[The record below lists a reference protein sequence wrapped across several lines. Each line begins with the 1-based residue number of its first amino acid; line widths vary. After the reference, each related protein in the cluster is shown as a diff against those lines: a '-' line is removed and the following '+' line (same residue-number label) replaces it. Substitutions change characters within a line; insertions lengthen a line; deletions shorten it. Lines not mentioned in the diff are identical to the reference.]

1 MKRLLPFLLILLTAV
16 FSRAQAPPIGSI
28 DFYGLRTVTEQQVR
42 GVLLLKEG
50 DAVPGDKASD
60 EIIKRLEA
68 IPNVEDAALD
78 FPCCD
83 EKYGKTI
90 FYVGIREKGTPALK
104 FRSAPVGDIRL
115 PAEMLKLGERFYKA
129 LEKAVLKGDTADD
142 DSQGHSLMANAETRA
157 VQEQFIAVAAKNGDL
172 LRKVLRSS
180 SDPSHRA
187 LAAQIIAYSSD
198 KRKIIG
204 DLIYAMKD
212 PSDGVRNAAVRALA
226 LLARYAQKNPAKKL
240 NISFAPFIDLLSS
253 VMWTDRNKASL
264 ALFPLT
270 DSRDPKLLKELRTK
284 ALLSLIE
291 MARWQSKGHA
301 YGPLMILG
309 RIAGIPDGEI
319 FKAIQTG
326 KRDTIIEK
334 SKKSLDTKK

>member
-1 MKRLLPFLLILLTAV
+1 MLPSAFV
-16 FSRAQAPPIGSI
+16 SAQAPPFATI

-42 GVLLLKEG
+42 SVLQLKEG
-50 DAVPGDKASD
+50 DAVPGEKAAG
-60 EIIKRLEA
+60 EIVRRLKT

-90 FYVGIREKGTPALK
+90 LYVGIREKGTPALR

-115 PAEMLKLGERFYKA
+115 PAEMLKLEELFYDA
-129 LEKAVLKGDTADD
+129 LGKAVIRGDTADD
-142 DSQGHSLMANAETRA
+142 DSQGYSLMANAEARA
-157 VQEQFIAVAAKNGDL
+157 VQEQFIAVAAKDGDL

-187 LAAQIIAYSSD
+187 LAAQIIAYSPG

-212 PSDGVRNAAVRALA
+212 PSDSVRNTAVRALA
-226 LLARYAQKNPAKKL
+226 LLARYARRNPAKRLK
-240 NISFAPFIDLLSS
+240 ISFAPFIDLLNS
-253 VMWTDRNKASL
+253 VMWTDRNKSSL

-270 DSRDPKLLKELRTK
+270 DSRDPKLLKDLRTK
-284 ALLSLIE
+284 ALPSLIE
-291 MARWQSKGHA
+291 MARWHSTGHA
-301 YGPLMILG
+301 YGPMMILG
-309 RIAGIPDGEI
+309 RIAGIPDPEI
-319 FKAIQTG
+319 FEALQGG
-326 KRDTIIEK
+326 KRDTMIEK
-334 SKKSLDTKK
+334 VVRALETKH